1 MTATA
6 ATTADFRPAR
16 AAATLDLSPNQRA
29 LVLTACL
36 TMSGVCLYAIMRGLL
51 GLTPEL
57 PHLRHA
63 AIVLHVATVLPCIP
77 LGGYLLLTRKGTA
90 RHKQLGKLWLLLML
104 ATAVSAIFIK
114 TNGSYSFIHL
124 FVPMPFHAAWRTVAT
139 ARAGDIAGH
148 KKHLVF
154 TYLAALMLPGIA
166 AFALEGRLMNVL
178 LFG

>member
-1 MTATA
+1 MTTATATA
-6 ATTADFRPAR
+6 AHFRPAR
-16 AAATLDLSPNQRA
+16 AGASFDLSPNQRA
-29 LVLTACL
+29 MVLTACL

-51 GLTPEL
+51 GLAGDL
-57 PHLRHA
+57 PHLRNIA
-63 AIVLHVATVLPCIP
+63 VAIHVATVLPCIP
-77 LGGYLLLTRKGTA
+77 LGGYLLLARKGTA

-114 TNGSYSFIHL
+114 SNGSYSFIHL
-124 FVPMPFHAAWRTVAT
+124 FVPVTFHAAWKTVAT

-154 TYLAALMLPGIA
+154 TYMAALMIPGIA